1 MTKSPEG
8 TAADSQGWSV
18 AEPLVVRTIPII
30 QAPSGRQAMAG
41 MLAQVLFLTANYSN
55 YTNAG
60 AGLFWTSNYAN
71 YDGSG

>member
-30 QAPSGRQAMAG
+30 QAPSGRQPITRRP
-41 MLAQVLFLTANYSN
+41 AQELFLTAN
-55 YTNAG
+55 
-60 AGLFWTSNYAN
+60 FAN
-71 YDGSG
+71 YSKLAQVFLGTAN